1 MHLSSAL
8 DYESN
13 ETKFVFP
20 PRFEYISYVRR
31 FRDIVIWKLSLVP
44 LMLSVFDVVSDFVDA
59 FKKIT
64 SIQATSIQLKRM
76 SREYH
81 KKENRNIHFKR
92 IHIL

>member
-1 MHLSSAL
+1 
-8 DYESN
+8 
-13 ETKFVFP
+13 
-20 PRFEYISYVRR
+20 
-31 FRDIVIWKLSLVP
+31 
-44 LMLSVFDVVSDFVDA
+44 MLSVFDVVSDFVDA